1 MDEIVK
7 QGMAKWPNVPSVY
20 GWLALDRRGHWLI
33 KGERI
38 SNSIVADF
46 IGRNYEHDDGGR
58 WFFQNGPQRVYISL
72 DYTPFVY
79 RLLWEPGP
87 GAVQRMETHTARAVK
102 QIDGAWIDE
111 AGMVLIESEHGVGL
125 IDDRDLERLLTCF
138 TDERGGALAEENI
151 GAAIEQLQSGIV
163 TDLAFCY
170 GGNTVPV
177 APIAA
182 AAVPARF
189 GFVPRPVQ
197 PAGHEECY

>member
-1 MDEIVK
+1 
-7 QGMAKWPNVPSVY
+7 MAKWPNVPSVY
-20 GWLALDRRGHWLI
+20 GWLSLDRRGHWLI

-58 WFFQNGPQRVYISL
+58 WFFQNGPQRVFISL
-72 DYTPFVY
+72 DYTPFIY

-87 GAVQRMETHTARAVK
+87 ASVQRMETHTARAVK

-111 AGMVLIESEHGVGL
+111 AGVVLIESEHGVGL

-138 TDERGGALAEENI
+138 TDERGGALTEENI

-163 TDLAFCY
+163 ADLAFCY

-182 AAVPARF
+182 AEVPARF
-189 GFVPRPVQ
+189 GFVQRPVQ
-197 PAGHEECY
+197 PAGREECY